1 MLFVTAAS
9 TETLNGPNLGVNIY
23 IYIYIHTY
31 THMYTHINTILSL
44 SLYIYIY
51 IYVYTYISIYM
62 FILYYIILYYIIS
75 YIYIYIYILLR
86 GATHKL
92 QQQSDRLVNT
102 TSLWSFIIQSRNLH
116 AGKVWLYEVAY
127 NKSCAGW
134 LNVVG
139 GVDHHVRKV
148 VVVLVPLFVDP
159 LLNYVQNQS
168 WWAARKQQ

>member
-1 MLFVTAAS
+1 MYPG
-9 TETLNGPNLGVNIY
+9 TLLWRPRVPIYIYIY

-31 THMYTHINTILSL
+31 MHIV
-44 SLYIYIY
+44 YIYIY
-51 IYVYTYISIYM
+51 IYDYI
-62 FILYYIILYYIIS
+62 ILYYIILYH
-75 YIYIYIYILLR
+75 IYIYIYILLR